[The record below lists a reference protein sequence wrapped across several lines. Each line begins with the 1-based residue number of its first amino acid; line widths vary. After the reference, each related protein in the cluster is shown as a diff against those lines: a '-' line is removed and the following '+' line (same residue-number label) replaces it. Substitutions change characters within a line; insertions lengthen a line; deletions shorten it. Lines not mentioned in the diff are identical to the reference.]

1 MLTAFLIWFF
11 FPFVAIGLGYIT
23 VLTVR
28 KYRGVK

>member
-11 FPFVAIGLGYIT
+11 FPFVVIGLGYAI
-23 VLTVR
+23 VVTVR